1 MFIIAPRIR
10 TNITTILELIIREIV
25 IHLGMNPVRG
35 GRPLKDINMA
45 GMSNWC
51 EGVIEKILF
60 IWLLFTIDVLLNNMK
75 IGVIIT
81 EYIKK

>member
-35 GRPLKDINMA
+35 GRPLKDISMA
-45 GMSNWC
+45 GISN
-51 EGVIEKILF
+51 
-60 IWLLFTIDVLLNNMK
+60 
-75 IGVIIT
+75 
-81 EYIKK
+81 